1 MTTPSPHDF
10 PTQSTLPGKDGPAE
24 SIYRAAFEI
33 SEVPIVVVENDMTIS
48 LVNSAFEKISGYP
61 KKDIEGRLSWTSFIP
76 EQERPVLE
84 RYHRLSRIDPTAV
97 PRAFESRFRRRDGS
111 MHEITIYA
119 SLIPRTLQSVV
130 SLHDTTRQRHMEEE
144 LQKAQK
150 LESLAQMASGIA
162 HDFNNALT
170 IILSSVSLA
179 RQYAGTVPD
188 AVAKL
193 REAEKEIHRAK
204 GLTSQLLTFSR
215 GGEPALKTMPV
226 GELVRDTAR
235 FALLGSPVQLE
246 FRAADHT
253 WPCRIDSAQIAQV
266 ISSLALNAR
275 QAMPDGGAVVIS
287 MQNIRLE
294 HRLTPHLPNGLYVLI
309 AISDT
314 GSGIASEHLPR
325 IFDPFFT
332 TKKGC
337 SGLGLSSSYAIM
349 RKHHGHIAL
358 VSEPGVG
365 TTVYLYLPAIPEAGD
380 DAQPGITTNA
390 SSRKRILLVEEHD
403 ETRNKIAAMLQE
415 FGYEATAVESGSL
428 AVKQYRSALT
438 TRARFDAVIL
448 DLSPIG
454 REGARG
460 CLKSLLDL
468 DPKAC
473 VIGGSRYAEAFDL
486 SEYRSYGFAHVA
498 QKPYNIDHL
507 ISLLEQ
513 VTKGAS

>member
-1 MTTPSPHDF
+1 MTTPSAHDT
-10 PTQSTLPGKDGPAE
+10 PSRSALPAADHSAE

-33 SEVPIVVVENDMTIS
+33 SEVPIMVVESDMTIS
-48 LVNSAFEKISGYP
+48 LVNSAFETASGYA
-61 KKDIEGRLSWTSFIP
+61 KKEIEGRLQWTVFIP
-76 EQERPVLE
+76 EQERPRLE
-84 RYHRLSRIDPTAV
+84 RDHRLRRIDPAAA
-97 PRAFESRFRRRDGS
+97 PRSFESRFRRRDGS
-111 MHEITIYA
+111 IHEMTIYA
-119 SLIPRTLQSVV
+119 SIIPQTLQCVV
-130 SLHDTTRQRHMEEE
+130 ALHDMTRQRHMEEE

-193 REAEKEIHRAK
+193 REAEKEILRAK

-246 FRAADHT
+246 LRISDDT
-253 WPCRIDSAQIAQV
+253 WPSRIDSAQMAQV
-266 ISSLALNAR
+266 ISSIALNAR
-275 QAMPDGGAVVIS
+275 QAMPDGGTVVIS

-294 HRLTPHLPNGLYVLI
+294 HRLTPHLPSGLYVLI

-314 GSGIASEHLPR
+314 GSGITAEHLPR
-325 IFDPFFT
+325 VFDPFFT

-337 SGLGLSSSYAIM
+337 SGLGLSSSYTIM

-365 TTVYLYLPAIPEAGD
+365 TTVYLYLPAALETED
-380 DAQPGITTNA
+380 DELSEGPASV

-403 ETRNKIAAMLQE
+403 ESREKIAAILQE
-415 FGYEATAVESGSL
+415 YGYDTTAMESGSL

-438 TRARFDAVIL
+438 TRARFDVVIL

-460 CLKSLLDL
+460 CLKSLLEL
-468 DPKAC
+468 DPQAC

-486 SEYRSYGFAHVA
+486 AEYRAYGFAHVA

-507 ISLLEQ
+507 ISLLKQ
-513 VTKGAS
+513 VTKGTQ